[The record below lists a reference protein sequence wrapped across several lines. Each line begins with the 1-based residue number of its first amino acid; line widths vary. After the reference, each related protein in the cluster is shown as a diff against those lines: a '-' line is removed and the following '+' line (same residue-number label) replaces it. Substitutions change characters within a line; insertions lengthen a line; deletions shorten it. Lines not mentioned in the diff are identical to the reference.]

1 MNIEEM
7 REKILSDRELVTA
20 HDYFERDFSI
30 REVRGMATCIVGG
43 RRTGKTS
50 YLKLYAGKLI
60 DNGMEME
67 RICYLSFF
75 TSDDTN
81 FPFSLISDAYFSLY
95 PDFKSEEV
103 YFFLDEIENIP
114 SWGGGVSYMMEK
126 YPLSHVFITG
136 SSAKYLS
143 LEIPTELRGR
153 SLSWRFYPLSFR
165 EFLSFNGVTYNSAGG
180 AYSSSDQAL
189 LTHWFTEYM
198 ERSSY
203 PVLYDNTDRE
213 VRKLTLSS
221 YFDTVF
227 SRDLIERYDVS
238 RGALMKALL
247 KRMVKNS
254 GSPYTIRKLMAAM
267 KSMGYSTSIELISSY
282 LDMMVSSSFMIPV
295 PIYGT
300 EKQVERNDKKMY
312 VIDHQMAVLYREF
325 DKGTGIIL
333 EHIVL
338 MELRRRT
345 SLNIAYY
352 RSKNDT
358 ECDFILYDD
367 DKTPVLLVQVTD
379 DYEKS
384 KERELRGLVSAMK
397 ETGLTKGYIVTSC
410 SSEVISED
418 DREIRVIPAW
428 KFALD
433 NSVI

>member
-7 REKILSDRELVTA
+7 REKILSDRELVTS

-50 YLKLYAGKLI
+50 YLKHYAGKLI
-60 DNGMEME
+60 ENGLEKE
-67 RICYLSFF
+67 KVCYLSFF

-95 PDFKSEEV
+95 PDYKSEEV
-103 YFFLDEIENIP
+103 YFFLDEIETIP
-114 SWGGGVSYMMEK
+114 SWGGGVSYMMER
-126 YPLSHVFITG
+126 YPLCHVFITG
-136 SSAKYLS
+136 SSAEYLS

-153 SLSWRFYPLSFR
+153 ALSWKFYPLSFR
-165 EFLSFNGVTYNSAGG
+165 EFLSFNGVTYNTEDRTF
-180 AYSSSDQAL
+180 SSSDKAL
-189 LTHWFTEYM
+189 LTHWFKEYM

-203 PVLYDNTDRE
+203 PVLYANTDKE
-213 VRKLTLSS
+213 IRKLTLSS

-238 RGALMKALL
+238 RGTLMKSLL

-254 GSPYTIRKLMAAM
+254 GSPYTIRKLMAVM
-267 KSMGYSTSIELISSY
+267 KSTGYSTSIELISSY
-282 LDMMVSSSFMIPV
+282 LDMMVTSSFMIPV

-300 EKQVERNDKKMY
+300 EKQMERNDKKMY
-312 VIDHQMAVLYREF
+312 VIDHQMAVLFREF
-325 DKGTGIIL
+325 DKGAGIIL

-345 SLNIAYY
+345 DLNIAYY
-352 RSKNDT
+352 RSKNDE

-367 DKTPVLLVQVTD
+367 DRTPVLLVQVTD
-379 DYEKS
+379 DYDES
-384 KERELRGLVSAMK
+384 KEREVRGLVSAMK
-397 ETGLTKGYIVTSC
+397 ETGLSEGYIVTAC
-410 SSEVISED
+410 SSEIICVD
-418 DREIRVIPAW
+418 NREITVIPAW
-428 KFALD
+428 KFVLSD
-433 NSVI
+433 FL

>member
-7 REKILSDRELVTA
+7 REKILSDRELVTS

-50 YLKLYAGKLI
+50 YLKHYAGKLI
-60 DNGMEME
+60 ENGLEKE
-67 RICYLSFF
+67 KVCYLSFF

-95 PDFKSEEV
+95 PDYKSEEV
-103 YFFLDEIENIP
+103 YFFLDEIETIP
-114 SWGGGVSYMMEK
+114 SWGGGVSYMMER
-126 YPLSHVFITG
+126 YPLCHVFITG
-136 SSAKYLS
+136 SSAEYLS

-153 SLSWRFYPLSFR
+153 ALSWKFYPLSFR
-165 EFLSFNGVTYNSAGG
+165 EFLSFNGVTYNTEDRTF
-180 AYSSSDQAL
+180 SSSDKAL
-189 LTHWFTEYM
+189 LTHWFKEYM

-203 PVLYDNTDRE
+203 PVLYANTDKE
-213 VRKLTLSS
+213 IRKLTLSS

-238 RGALMKALL
+238 RGTLMKSLL

-254 GSPYTIRKLMAAM
+254 GSPYTIRKLMAVM
-267 KSMGYSTSIELISSY
+267 KSTGYSTSIELISSY
-282 LDMMVSSSFMIPV
+282 LDMMVTSSFMIPV

-300 EKQVERNDKKMY
+300 EKQMERNDKKMY
-312 VIDHQMAVLYREF
+312 VIDHQMAVLFREF

-345 SLNIAYY
+345 DLNIAYY
-352 RSKNDT
+352 RSKNDE

-367 DKTPVLLVQVTD
+367 DRTPVLLVQVTD
-379 DYEKS
+379 DYDES
-384 KERELRGLVSAMK
+384 KEREVRGLVSAMK
-397 ETGLTKGYIVTSC
+397 ETGLSEGYIVTAC
-410 SSEVISED
+410 SSEIICVD
-418 DREIRVIPAW
+418 NREITVIPAW
-428 KFALD
+428 KFVLSD
-433 NSVI
+433 FL

>member
-7 REKILSDRELVTA
+7 REKILSDRELVTS
-20 HDYFERDFSI
+20 HDYLERDFSI

-50 YLKLYAGKLI
+50 YLKHYARKLI
-60 DNGMEME
+60 ENGLEKKK
-67 RICYLSFF
+67 ICYLSFF

-81 FPFSLISDAYFSLY
+81 FPFSLVSDAYFSLY
-95 PDFKSEEV
+95 PDYRSEEV
-103 YFFLDEIENIP
+103 YFFLDEIERIP
-114 SWGGGVSYMMEK
+114 SWGGGVSYMMER
-126 YPLSHVFITG
+126 YPLCHIFITG
-136 SSAKYLS
+136 SSANQLS

-153 SLSWRFYPLSFR
+153 ALSWRFYPLSFR
-165 EFLSFNGVTYNSAGG
+165 EFLSFNGVTYNSEDGS
-180 AYSSSDQAL
+180 YSTLTQTL
-189 LTHWFTEYM
+189 LIYWFEEYM

-203 PVLYDNTDRE
+203 PVLHDNTDKE

-247 KRMVKNS
+247 KRMVRNS
-254 GSPYTIRKLMAAM
+254 GSPYTIRKLMAVM
-267 KSMGYSTSIELISSY
+267 KSIGYSTSIELISSY
-282 LDMMVSSSFMIPV
+282 LDMMVTSSFMISV

-300 EKQVERNDKKMY
+300 EKQMERNDKKMY
-312 VIDHQMAVLYREF
+312 VIDHQMAVLFREF

-345 SLNIAYY
+345 DLNIAYY
-352 RSKNDT
+352 RTKNDE

-367 DKTPVLLVQVTD
+367 DKTPLLLVQVTD
-379 DYEKS
+379 DYDAS
-384 KERELRGLVSAMK
+384 KERELRGLASAMK
-397 ETGLTKGYIVTSC
+397 ETGLTRGYIVTSY
-410 SSEVISED
+410 SSETIHD
-418 DREIRVIPAW
+418 DNREITVIPAW
-428 KFALD
+428 KFVLSD
-433 NSVI
+433 FL

>member
-7 REKILSDRELVTA
+7 REKILSDRELVTS

-50 YLKLYAGKLI
+50 YLKHYAGKLI
-60 DNGMEME
+60 ENGLEKE
-67 RICYLSFF
+67 KVCYLSFF

-95 PDFKSEEV
+95 PDYKSEEV
-103 YFFLDEIENIP
+103 YFFLDEIETIP
-114 SWGGGVSYMMEK
+114 SWGGGVSYMMER
-126 YPLSHVFITG
+126 YPLCHVFITG
-136 SSAKYLS
+136 SSAEYLS

-153 SLSWRFYPLSFR
+153 ALSWKFYPLSFR
-165 EFLSFNGVTYNSAGG
+165 EFLSFNGVTYNTEDRTF
-180 AYSSSDQAL
+180 SSSDKAL
-189 LTHWFTEYM
+189 LTHWFKEYM

-203 PVLYDNTDRE
+203 PVLYANTDKE
-213 VRKLTLSS
+213 IRKLTLSS

-238 RGALMKALL
+238 RGTLMKSLL

-254 GSPYTIRKLMAAM
+254 GSPYTIRKLMAVM
-267 KSMGYSTSIELISSY
+267 KSTGYSTSIELISSY
-282 LDMMVSSSFMIPV
+282 LDMMVTSSFMIPV

-300 EKQVERNDKKMY
+300 EKQMERNDKKMY
-312 VIDHQMAVLYREF
+312 VIDHQMAVLFREF

-338 MELRRRT
+338 MELKRRT
-345 SLNIAYY
+345 DLNIAYY
-352 RSKNDT
+352 RSKNDE

-367 DKTPVLLVQVTD
+367 DRTPVLLVQVTD
-379 DYEKS
+379 DYDES
-384 KERELRGLVSAMK
+384 KEREIRGLVSAMK
-397 ETGLTKGYIVTSC
+397 ETGLSEGYIVTAC
-410 SSEVISED
+410 SSEIICVD
-418 DREIRVIPAW
+418 NREITVIPAW
-428 KFALD
+428 KFVLSD
-433 NSVI
+433 FL

>member
-1 MNIEEM
+1 MNIDEM
-7 REKILSDRELVTA
+7 RKKILSDRELVTA
-20 HDYFERDFSI
+20 QDFFERDFSI
-30 REVRGMATCIVGG
+30 KEVPGMATCIVGG

-50 YLKLYAGKLI
+50 YLKKYARKLI
-60 DNGMEME
+60 ENGLEEE

-75 TSDDTN
+75 TSDDMS

-95 PDFKSEEV
+95 PEYSTDEV
-103 YFFLDEIENIP
+103 YFFLDEIEAITN
-114 SWGGGVSYMMEK
+114 WGGGVSYMMER
-126 YPLSHVFITG
+126 YPKAHIFITG

-143 LEIPTELRGR
+143 SEIATELRGR

-165 EFLSFNGVTYNSAGG
+165 EFLSFNKVPYTGKDGTYST
-180 AYSSSDQAL
+180 SDQASL
-189 LTHWFTEYM
+189 IHWFTEYE

-203 PVLYDNTDRE
+203 PALYSNTDKEIRE
-213 VRKLTLSS
+213 LTLSS

-247 KRMVKNS
+247 KRMIKNS
-254 GSPYTIRKLMAAM
+254 GSPYTVRKLVATM
-267 KSMGYSTSIELISSY
+267 KSMGYPTSVELILSY
-282 LDMMVSSSFMIPV
+282 LDMITASSFMIAV

-300 EKQVERNDKKMY
+300 EKQIKRNDKKMY
-312 VIDHQMAVLYREF
+312 VIDHQMAVLFREF

-345 SLNIAYY
+345 KLNIAYY
-352 RSKNDT
+352 RTRNDE

-367 DKTPVLLVQVTD
+367 DKTPLLLIQVTD

-384 KERELRGLVSAMK
+384 KERELKGLLSAME
-397 ETGLTKGYIVTSC
+397 ETGLKKGYIVTS
-410 SSEVISED
+410 SISETITKKD
-418 DREIRVIPAW
+418 KEITVIPAW
-428 KFALD
+428 KFVLS
-433 NSVI
+433 NFL